1 LPDAKHVFASVTLPE
16 AVVPVVEQRV
26 VDGPVRAMT
35 GAPLVLPDT
44 KTLFVASLP
53 PPVLSLPV
61 QAAQVVASAEP
72 TASAATMMAAL
83 SPAKPAAAISPA
95 PAALRVSV
103 LEQKMVAESAPSHA
117 MASPKP
123 VITPVS
129 VSPALS
135 QAEARTL
142 VASIPAVPAVAVP
155 AKPVVVAS
163 AMPQKKI
170 AVSHMPAV
178 AAAPPQPATPVQA
191 ARRVAE
197 KPVTVAPVRQV
208 AGVTAAKN
216 APVRGKVLTIGQP
229 IKLLNASGKPDG
241 ARTVLR
247 RLTSLGWTMRPAD
260 SRGQPATMLFYPAQN
275 IAAAKAMQ
283 RTLPFPVRLVAESS
297 KTSGMR
303 LVIGRDYL
311 SWKPKNSRIATLWQ
325 KRTIIASSQKLSL
338 RGDR

>member
-1 LPDAKHVFASVTLPE
+1 
-16 AVVPVVEQRV
+16 
-26 VDGPVRAMT
+26 
-35 GAPLVLPDT
+35 
-44 KTLFVASLP
+44 
-53 PPVLSLPV
+53 
-61 QAAQVVASAEP
+61 
-72 TASAATMMAAL
+72 
-83 SPAKPAAAISPA
+83 
-95 PAALRVSV
+95 
-103 LEQKMVAESAPSHA
+103 MVAESAPSHA

-163 AMPQKKI
+163 AMPQKQI
-170 AVSHMPAV
+170 AVSHIPAV
-178 AAAPPQPATPVQA
+178 AAAPLQPATPVQA

-208 AGVTAAKN
+208 ASVTAAKN
-216 APVRGKVLTIGQP
+216 VPVKGKVLTIGQP
-229 IKLLNASGKPDG
+229 IRLLNASGKPDG
-241 ARTVLR
+241 AGTVLR
-247 RLTSLGWTMRPAD
+247 RLTSLGWTMRLAD
-260 SRGQPATMLFYPAQN
+260 SRGQPATVLFYPAQN

-283 RTLPFPVRLVAESS
+283 RTLPFPVRLVAEPS
-297 KTSGMR
+297 KTAGMR

-325 KRTIIASSQKLSL
+325 KRTVIASSQKLSL
-338 RGDR
+338 RGVR